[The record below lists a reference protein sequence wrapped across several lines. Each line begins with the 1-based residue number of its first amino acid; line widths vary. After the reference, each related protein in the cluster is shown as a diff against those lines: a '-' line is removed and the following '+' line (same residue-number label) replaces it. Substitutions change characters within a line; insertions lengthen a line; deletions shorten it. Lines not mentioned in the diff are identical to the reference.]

1 MLNFSVI
8 VRGFVIILSP
18 VFNIMSGLCW
28 ELPVSPFIIFHNAL
42 FLFLADKMSLSA
54 SLSLSLSFFF
64 FLLLSLSHRSFDNS
78 ECTLKISWG
87 GSWVFLCYIV
97 ITVCFLI

>member
-54 SLSLSLSFFF
+54 SLSLSFFF
-64 FLLLSLSHRSFDNS
+64 
-78 ECTLKISWG
+78 
-87 GSWVFLCYIV
+87 
-97 ITVCFLI
+97 CFFCHFPIDHLIILNVL